1 MRTSTQR
8 PLLVTREPRDLTI
21 VRKSSF
27 ESGRSLIRKY
37 VSKIISSFQLD
48 WYQLYNDNWQR
59 KRHYDLYWIKTTC
72 FSLIQIVKFL
82 VKNSWFASENY
93 NKDLQKQGDLRN
105 SLVLLG
111 VTPLWHVAQWVSC
124 APPHHTLPASLS
136 LNGISKV
143 LKIDDL
149 DRSTPKRSLILG
161 GIKDFLLDVQVF
173 NVLRSFDD
181 FTE

>member
-59 KRHYDLYWIKTTC
+59 KRNYDLYWIKTTC

-124 APPHHTLPASLS
+124 APPPSCF
-136 LNGISKV
+136 SKSKRYKQSSKDQR
-143 LKIDDL
+143 LG
-149 DRSTPKRSLILG
+149 PKYPEKVFDIRGNQRL
-161 GIKDFLLDVQVF
+161 FFLDVQAF

-181 FTE
+181 FTK